1 MAIHNSRPDPQPTRR
16 TPRLVRRSTA
26 NSPTCFG
33 GCDMSRT
40 RYAHNGELRIAYEVR
55 ATAPPRRP
63 WLVLIQG
70 MGFDGPGW
78 EPVLRKLRSRF
89 RLVLVDNRGSGRS
102 DLPAGSFSV
111 AEMASD
117 VVAVL
122 DSAGI
127 RSAHVLGA
135 SLGGMVAQEL
145 AVDHPERVDGLILA
159 CTTPGW
165 PFAYPMPK
173 ASVRLIAATAGMS
186 AEAALRSHAENA
198 LSPRT
203 VQHRPELVDR
213 IIALQRSRPALPGA
227 LQAQATAGARYVG
240 GRRQTR
246 ILARTLV
253 LHGTA
258 DTVVDPRNGK
268 LLADRIAGARLMIFP
283 ELGHLLFWE
292 DPDGF
297 VDAAIS
303 FLLDDAEGT
312 RRPRNGPAPITAP
325 AKRCAIDA

>member
-1 MAIHNSRPDPQPTRR
+1 MTAVRIPSPPGGHPGLSAAAPQTRR
-16 TPRLVRRSTA
+16 PAL
-26 NSPTCFG
+26 G
-33 GCDMSRT
+33 GWDMSRT
-40 RYAHNGELRIAYEVR
+40 RYAHNGELRIAYELR
-55 ATAPPRRP
+55 ATVPPRRP

-135 SLGGMVAQEL
+135 SLGGMMAQEL

-186 AEAALRSHAENA
+186 TEAALRRHAENA

-203 VQHRPELVDR
+203 LQHRPELVDR

-253 LHGTA
+253 LHGVA

-268 LLADRIAGARLMIFP
+268 LLADRIPDARLVTFP

-297 VDAAIS
+297 ADAAIS
-303 FLLDDAEGT
+303 FLLTDAAG
-312 RRPRNGPAPITAP
+312 
-325 AKRCAIDA
+325 